1 MDGDYVIAYKS
12 TQFDGF
18 SVFNPLYQYKIG
30 EIYESNCDCNVDHE
44 ISHGLSAWTKE
55 EALKFYSSGE
65 LYKVRIHIDD
75 VGMLVPKNNKIRCFK
90 LEILEKVGK

>member
-30 EIYESNCDCNVDHE
+30 EIYESNCDCNIDNDV
-44 ISHGLSAWTKE
+44 SFGLSAWTKE
-55 EALKFYSSGE
+55 GALKYYPFGE

-75 VGMLVPKNNKIRCFK
+75 VGMLSSKK
-90 LEILEKVGK
+90 